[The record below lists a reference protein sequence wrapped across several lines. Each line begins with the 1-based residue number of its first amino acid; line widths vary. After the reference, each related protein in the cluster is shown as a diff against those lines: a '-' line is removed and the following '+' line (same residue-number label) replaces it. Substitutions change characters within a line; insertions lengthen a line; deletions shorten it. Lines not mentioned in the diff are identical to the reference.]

1 MRYWWVNHKQTFKE
15 ETGGKFIWAPK
26 TKKGGKR
33 SHFYDNMALVGTGD
47 LVFSYANGH
56 LCGFG
61 PAASRARTE
70 PRPEIFERT
79 GEQWE
84 EDGWRVDV
92 NFRIFPNNQRF
103 RPKDR
108 IGEIRIRQLLP
119 EKYSPLNEQGGGNQG
134 AYLSE
139 ISKEF
144 AEYLL
149 EQLALA
155 GNREIV
161 EETAGVAQSA
171 EIQEAFSELE
181 IIRDQ
186 ELPETERLNLVASRV
201 GQGVFRK
208 NVLELYPKCL
218 LTGIDNPDFLIAS
231 HIKPWRL
238 CDNRERLDPHN
249 GLMLTPNADRLFDRG
264 LISFSDGGE
273 LLVSDNLPLEALNQ
287 LGVSKRKVLE
297 FNEKQANYL
306 AFHRKYFNFEFK

>member
-15 ETGGKFIWAPK
+15 ETEGKFIWAPK
-26 TKKGGKR
+26 TQKGGKH
-33 SHFYDNMALVGTGD
+33 SHFYDNMPKVDQGD

-56 LCGFG
+56 ICGFG
-61 PAASRARTE
+61 PASSLARSE
-70 PRPEIFERT
+70 ARPAIFERT

-92 NFRIFPNNQRF
+92 NFHIFPENQRF

-108 IGEIRIRQLLP
+108 IVEILEREFLP
-119 EKYSPLNEQGGGNQG
+119 EKYSPLNDQGGGNQG

-139 ISKEF
+139 ISEDF
-144 AEYLL
+144 ADYLL

-155 GNREIV
+155 GNRVSV
-161 EETAGVAQSA
+161 EEIAGSARSA
-171 EIQEAFSELE
+171 EIQEARSELE
-181 IIRDQ
+181 IIRDPQ
-186 ELPETERLNLVASRV
+186 LTETERLNLVASRV
-201 GQGVFRK
+201 GQGIFRK
-208 NVLELYPKCL
+208 NVLRLHPTCL

-264 LISFSDGGE
+264 LISFSDEGV
-273 LLVSDNLPLEALNQ
+273 LLISDKLPPGILNQ
-287 LGVSKRKVLE
+287 LGIPNRKVLE
-297 FNEKQANYL
+297 FTEKQALYL
-306 AFHRKYFNFEFK
+306 AFHRSYYKFKT